1 MSSKH
6 TKLDTLRSATS
17 TLASRLMPKRGWSKL
32 GKGKQSSWGDEEVDV
47 PTIARERRFDS
58 RKPTPEEQ
66 KRFNAYELGTGSAAD
81 DQLFVD
87 YKVWRKSETINSEL
101 LMWPESSV
109 EDLKTELAY
118 WRSFDVKAYR
128 AERDEAAEAQSE
140 ADSDMA
146 TSFGLSRK

>member
-1 MSSKH
+1 V
-6 TKLDTLRSATS
+6 
-17 TLASRLMPKRGWSKL
+17 ASGFGRQRGWSKL
-32 GKGKQSSWGDEEVDV
+32 GQRKQSSWGDEEVDV

-66 KRFNAYELGTGSAAD
+66 KSFNAYELGTGSAAD

-128 AERDEAAEAQSE
+128 AKRAETAKAESE
-140 ADSDMA
+140 AVIGTG
-146 TSFGLSRK
+146 TSFGLSGK